1 MRHRRAGRKL
11 GRTMAHREMMMRN
24 LVTSLLLYEK
34 IITTAAKAKELRS
47 VAEKM
52 VTLAKR
58 EDLSARRQAAE
69 VVNDDKA
76 LKKLFDTLGARY
88 RDRSGGYTRITK
100 LDYRM
105 GDGAPLAAI
114 ELIGAEVAERA
125 RPARKGKE
133 RGEGAPAGAEG
144 EAAAAVGAARE
155 QVAAAASARGEGQSG
170 RRRRRRRRG
179 GPLAAA
185 APAVPAAAAAAAE

>member
-1 MRHRRAGRKL
+1 
-11 GRTMAHREMMMRN
+11 MMMRN

-76 LKKLFDTLGARY
+76 LRKLFETLGARY

-114 ELIGAEVAERA
+114 EFIGIEAAVE
-125 RPARKGKE
+125 PK
-133 RGEGAPAGAEG
+133 GEGPS
-144 EAAAAVGAARE
+144 RP
-155 QVAAAASARGEGQSG
+155 G
-170 RRRRRRRRG
+170 RRRRRRRGKG
-179 GPLAAA
+179 GG
-185 APAVPAAAAAAAE
+185 APAETPAPAASEA

>member
-11 GRTMAHREMMMRN
+11 GRTTAHREMMMRN
-24 LVTSLLLYEK
+24 LVTSLFLYEK

-58 EDLSARRQAAE
+58 EDLHARRQAAE
-69 VVNDDKA
+69 VLNDDKA
-76 LKKLFDTLGARY
+76 LRKLFDSIGARY

-114 ELIGAEVAERA
+114 ELVGAE
-125 RPARKGKE
+125 PAPETKGEK
-133 RGEGAPAGAEG
+133 AAG
-144 EAAAAVGAARE
+144 
-155 QVAAAASARGEGQSG
+155 SG
-170 RRRRRRRRG
+170 RRRRRRRGKRG
-179 GPLAAA
+179 G
-185 APAVPAAAAAAAE
+185 APAESGAATGAEG

>member
-11 GRTMAHREMMMRN
+11 GRTTAHREMMMRN

-34 IITTAAKAKELRS
+34 IITTAAKAKELRG

-58 EDLSARRQAAE
+58 EDLQARRQAAE
-69 VVNDDKA
+69 VLNDDKA
-76 LKKLFDTLGARY
+76 LRKLFETIGSRY
-88 RDRSGGYTRITK
+88 RDREGGYTRITK

-114 ELIGAEVAERA
+114 ELVGAE
-125 RPARKGKE
+125 PAPEAKGEK
-133 RGEGAPAGAEG
+133 AAGT
-144 EAAAAVGAARE
+144 
-155 QVAAAASARGEGQSG
+155 G

-179 GPLAAA
+179 KGGGAQAQTPAGAAS
-185 APAVPAAAAAAAE
+185 EG

>member
-1 MRHRRAGRKL
+1 
-11 GRTMAHREMMMRN
+11 MMMRN

-34 IITTAAKAKELRS
+34 IITTAAKAKELRG
-47 VAEKM
+47 VAERM

-76 LKKLFDTLGARY
+76 LKKLFETLGARY

-114 ELIGAEVAERA
+114 EFIGIE
-125 RPARKGKE
+125 PAVEPK
-133 RGEGAPAGAEG
+133 GEGPS
-144 EAAAAVGAARE
+144 RP
-155 QVAAAASARGEGQSG
+155 G

-179 GPLAAA
+179 KGGG
-185 APAVPAAAAAAAE
+185 APAETPAPAASEA

>member
-11 GRTMAHREMMMRN
+11 GRTTAHREMMMRN

-58 EDLSARRQAAE
+58 EDLQARRQAAE
-69 VVNDDKA
+69 VLNDDKA
-76 LKKLFDTLGARY
+76 LKKLFDTIGARY
-88 RDRSGGYTRITK
+88 RDRNGGYTRITK

-114 ELIGAEVAERA
+114 ELVGAEPITES
-125 RPARKGKE
+125 KGEK
-133 RGEGAPAGAEG
+133 AAGT
-144 EAAAAVGAARE
+144 
-155 QVAAAASARGEGQSG
+155 

-179 GPLAAA
+179 RRD
-185 APAVPAAAAAAAE
+185 AVSAEAGTRADARA

>member
-11 GRTMAHREMMMRN
+11 GRTTAHREMMMRN
-24 LVTSLLLYEK
+24 LVTSLFLYEK

-58 EDLSARRQAAE
+58 EDLHARRQAAE
-69 VVNDDKA
+69 VLNDDKA
-76 LKKLFDTLGARY
+76 LKKLFDTLGARF
-88 RDRSGGYTRITK
+88 RDRNGGYTRITK

-114 ELIGAEVAERA
+114 ELLGAE
-125 RPARKGKE
+125 PAPETKGEK
-133 RGEGAPAGAEG
+133 AAGT
-144 EAAAAVGAARE
+144 
-155 QVAAAASARGEGQSG
+155 G

-179 GPLAAA
+179 KGGAT
-185 APAVPAAAAAAAE
+185 PAETPAAAASEV

>member
-170 RRRRRRRRG
+170 RRRRRRRG

>member
-1 MRHRRAGRKL
+1 MRHRHAGRKL
-11 GRTMAHREMMMRN
+11 GRTTAHREMMMRN

-58 EDLSARRQAAE
+58 DDLAARRQAAE
-69 VVNDDKA
+69 VLNDEKA
-76 LKKLFDTLGARY
+76 LKKLFDSIGGRY

-114 ELIGAEVAERA
+114 EFIGAE
-125 RPARKGKE
+125 PAPEAKGEK
-133 RGEGAPAGAEG
+133 AAGP
-144 EAAAAVGAARE
+144 
-155 QVAAAASARGEGQSG
+155 G
-170 RRRRRRRRG
+170 RRRRRRRGKRG
-179 GPLAAA
+179 
-185 APAVPAAAAAAAE
+185 APAESPAAAASEA

>member
-11 GRTMAHREMMMRN
+11 GRTTAHREMMMRN
-24 LVTSLLLYEK
+24 LVTSLFLYEK
-34 IITTAAKAKELRS
+34 IITTAAKAKELRG

-58 EDLSARRQAAE
+58 EDLPARRQAAE
-69 VVNDDKA
+69 VLNDDKA
-76 LKKLFDTLGARY
+76 LKKLFDTIGARY
-88 RDRSGGYTRITK
+88 RDRNGGYTRITK

-114 ELIGAEVAERA
+114 ELVGAE
-125 RPARKGKE
+125 PAPEAKGEKKE
-133 RGEGAPAGAEG
+133 
-144 EAAAAVGAARE
+144 
-155 QVAAAASARGEGQSG
+155 G

-179 GPLAAA
+179 KGGG
-185 APAVPAAAAAAAE
+185 APAEAPAASEA